1 MILLFYMGLFFLVIA
16 VSLDGFGV
24 GITYGMR
31 KVLVPIHA
39 LCIIMLCSGVIVL
52 ASMTLGSALLS
63 FISPDIAEI
72 IGGVIL
78 ILIGCFSLFNILK
91 PKLKFLQPKE
101 KELEHRI
108 HHFKKVLLTPDS
120 ADLDSSGTISSG
132 EALILGIALA
142 LDAFGAGLGAS
153 MIGYSPLLTAGLV
166 ACMSGLFL
174 FCGMRVGILL
184 SKSKQL
190 QRLTLLPPFLLIG
203 LGIFNLM

>member
-52 ASMTLGSALLS
+52 ASMTLGTALLS
-63 FISPDIAEI
+63 FISPGIAKI

-78 ILIGCFSLFNILK
+78 IFIGCFSLFNTIK
-91 PKLKFLQPKE
+91 PKLKFLHTEE
-101 KELEHRI
+101 KEMENRL

-132 EALILGIALA
+132 EALLLGIALA

-153 MIGYSPLLTAGLV
+153 MLGYSAILTAVLV
-166 ACMSGLFL
+166 ACMSGMFL
-174 FCGMRVGILL
+174 FCGIKIGMLL
-184 SKSKQL
+184 SKNKQL

-203 LGIFNLM
+203 LGIFNLI